1 MTRYFM
7 TIPEAVGLVLQAAT
21 FGNGGDIFVLDMS
34 DPIKIIDLARQ
45 MIELSG
51 YRPGVDIEIKITGLR
66 PGEKLFE
73 ELRHNDESHET
84 TSHSR
89 IFKLRNGQV
98 PKASGPWLADLRAVA
113 ASGDPRAVK
122 QAMKR
127 LIPEYTPFED

>member
-1 MTRYFM
+1 
-7 TIPEAVGLVLQAAT
+7 
-21 FGNGGDIFVLDMS
+21 MS
-34 DPIKIIDLARQ
+34 EPIKIIDLARQ

-51 YRPGVDIEIKITGLR
+51 YRPGIDIEIKITGLR

-84 TSHSR
+84 TGHSR

-98 PKASGPWLADLRAVA
+98 PKASHPWLAELRTVA
-113 ASGDPRAVK
+113 AVGDPRAVK